1 MANPLARVV
10 MTNLVDM
17 DKKENNNSSRKYAN
31 SFNSISK
38 SSFSSGRGNNTR
50 MFLGNKNYS
59 NNSNNSSD
67 INLSP
72 SQENLLLGIIGGE
85 RKSSGGRNNMAK
97 SYKSNSNT
105 SVKGLKTIEALAGI
119 SSGNSNT
126 SSSSEGA
133 KVSSRGKSSYGQK
146 CKNYGKNRSNVSSS
160 IKAISFE
167 ELAGGNIDSSSS
179 SSNSTGYRPVSSSKS
194 RQQGTKTSGMYSLE
208 ELADEIGVKK
218 EEERPR
224 NESSSVRSS
233 VIGNLEG
240 YVPKVS
246 LDSIGKSS
254 KF

>member
-17 DKKENNNSSRKYAN
+17 DKRGNNSSKDARTN
-31 SFNSISK
+31 FNSISK

-50 MFLGNKNYS
+50 MFLKNKNYS
-59 NNSNNSSD
+59 KNSNNSSD

-126 SSSSEGA
+126 SSGSEEA
-133 KVSSRGKSSYGQK
+133 KVSSGGKSSYGQK
-146 CKNYGKNRSNVSSS
+146 CKNYGKSRSNASSS

-167 ELAGGNIDSSSS
+167 ELAGGNVS
-179 SSNSTGYRPVSSSKS
+179 SSNSGSNSSEYRPVISSRS
-194 RQQGTKTSGMYSLE
+194 RQQGTKTNGMYSLE
-208 ELADEIGVKK
+208 ELADEVGIKK
-218 EEERPR
+218 EERPKDG
-224 NESSSVRSS
+224 NSSVRSS